1 MLFLNK
7 AHGCLT
13 PARGKSLMDMNLV
26 LSLIANAFLLAIQTW
41 ALCGI
46 RNKRYLFK
54 YYTYLQNFISI
65 LVSTFFMIAVAAD
78 CMNVP
83 RLLTAAKGFRYVATC
98 GLVVTMFV
106 FTFLSIICREG
117 KNRIGSKDC
126 KPGYPYRLVNT
137 VLHYIAPVLAVI
149 SFLWFEKPIVL
160 TDSLWT
166 AIAAIPSILYW
177 MTYLFLTVTK
187 KWNEPYNLSVSK
199 SKAINDIAQVAFVLL
214 FAVLFVFTSILLW
227 ENK

>member
-1 MLFLNK
+1 M
-7 AHGCLT
+7 
-13 PARGKSLMDMNLV
+13 
-26 LSLIANAFLLAIQTW
+26 W

-46 RNKRYLFK
+46 RNKKYIFK
-54 YYTYLQNFISI
+54 YYTYLQNFISV
-65 LVSTFFMIAVAAD
+65 LVSTFFVIAVASD
-78 CMNVP
+78 CMNFH

-106 FTFLSIICREG
+106 FTFLSITCRED
-117 KNRIGSKDC
+117 KNRIGNSDC
-126 KPGYPYRLVNT
+126 KPGYPYRLVNI

-160 TDSLWT
+160 TDSFWT
-166 AIAAIPSILYW
+166 AIVAIPSVLYW
-177 MTYLFLTVTK
+177 TAYLILTVTK
-187 KWNEPYNLSVSK
+187 KWDEPYNFSVSK
-199 SKAINDIAQVAFVLL
+199 SKTVNDIAQVAFVLL

>member
-1 MLFLNK
+1 
-7 AHGCLT
+7 
-13 PARGKSLMDMNLV
+13 MNMV
-26 LSLIANAFLLAIQTW
+26 LSLIVNVLLLAIQMW

-46 RNKRYLFK
+46 RNKKYIFK
-54 YYTYLQNFISI
+54 YYTYLQNFISV
-65 LVSTFFMIAVAAD
+65 LVSTFFVIAVAAD
-78 CMNVP
+78 CMNFH

-106 FTFLSIICREG
+106 FTFLSITCRED
-117 KNRIGSKDC
+117 KNRIGNSDC
-126 KPGYPYRLVNT
+126 KPGYPYRLVNI

-160 TDSLWT
+160 TDSFWT
-166 AIAAIPSILYW
+166 AIVAIPSVLYW
-177 MTYLFLTVTK
+177 TAYLILTVTK
-187 KWNEPYNLSVSK
+187 KWDEPYNFSVSK
-199 SKAINDIAQVAFVLL
+199 SKTVNDIAQVAFVLL

>member
-1 MLFLNK
+1 
-7 AHGCLT
+7 
-13 PARGKSLMDMNLV
+13 MDTNLI
-26 LSLIANAFLLAIQTW
+26 LPFIANALLLAIQMW

-46 RNKRYLFK
+46 RNKRYIFK

-65 LVSTFFMIAVAAD
+65 LVSTFFVIAVAAD

-106 FTFLSIICREG
+106 FTFLSITCRAD
-117 KNRIGSKDC
+117 KNRIESSDC
-126 KPGYPYRLVNT
+126 KPGYPYRLVNI

-166 AIAAIPSILYW
+166 AIVAIPSVLYW
-177 MTYLFLTVTK
+177 TAYLILTVTK
-187 KWNEPYNLSVSK
+187 KWDEPYNFSVSK
-199 SKAINDIAQVAFVLL
+199 SKAINDIAQVAFILL

>member
-1 MLFLNK
+1 
-7 AHGCLT
+7 
-13 PARGKSLMDMNLV
+13 MDTNLV
-26 LSLIANAFLLAIQTW
+26 LSLIANVLLLAIQTW

-46 RNKRYLFK
+46 RNKRNIFK

-65 LVSTFFMIAVAAD
+65 LVSTFFVIAVAAD

-106 FTFLSIICREG
+106 FTFLSITCRAD
-117 KNRIGSKDC
+117 KNRILCSDC
-126 KPGYPYRLVNT
+126 KPGYPYRLVNI

-166 AIAAIPSILYW
+166 AIVAIPSILYW
-177 MTYLFLTVTK
+177 AAYLILTVTK
-187 KWNEPYNLSVSK
+187 KWDEPYNFSVSK
-199 SKAINDIAQVAFVLL
+199 SKAVNDIAQVSFVLL